1 MTLVKFN
8 QPAKT
13 FHGLVDE
20 LLNGKFLNKDFATSD
35 FFGTSYAPVNIS
47 ETKDGYNLEV
57 VAPGFAK
64 DDFKVKIDGPTLTI
78 SAEKKT
84 ESKDENEKHL
94 RREFSFRSFSRSFT
108 LDEKVEAAKINA
120 KYENGVLHLTLPKKE
135 AAQETV
141 KEIIVA

>member
-35 FFGTSYAPVNIS
+35 FFGASYAPVNIS
-47 ETKDGYNLEV
+47 ETKDGYSLEV

-84 ESKDENEKHL
+84 ESKEENEKHL

-135 AAQETV
+135 AAQDTV

>member
-20 LLNGKFLNKDFATSD
+20 LFNGKFLNRDFATSD
-35 FFGTSYAPVNIS
+35 FYGASYAPVNIS
-47 ETKDGYNLEV
+47 ETKDGYALEI

-64 DDFKVKIDGPTLTI
+64 EDLKIKVDGPTLTI
-78 SAEKKT
+78 SAEKKAET
-84 ESKDENEKHL
+84 KDENEKHL

-108 LDEKVEAAKINA
+108 LDEKVDASKINA
-120 KYENGVLHLTLPKKE
+120 KYDNGVLHLTLPKKE

>member
-35 FFGTSYAPVNIS
+35 FFGASYAPVNIS
-47 ETKDGYNLEV
+47 ETKDGYSLEV

>member
-20 LLNGKFLNKDFATSD
+20 LINGKFLNKDFASSD
-35 FFGTSYAPVNIS
+35 FYGTSYAPVNIR
-47 ETKDGYNLEV
+47 ETKDGYSLEV

-64 DDFKVKIDGPTLTI
+64 EDFKVKIDGPTLTI
-78 SAEKKT
+78 SAEKKAET
-84 ESKDENEKHL
+84 KDENDKQI

-108 LDEKVEAAKINA
+108 LDEKVEAGKINA
-120 KYENGVLHLTLPKKE
+120 KYDNGVLHLTLPKKE

>member
-35 FFGTSYAPVNIS
+35 FFGASYAPVNIS
-47 ETKDGYNLEV
+47 ETKDGYSLEV

-64 DDFKVKIDGPTLTI
+64 DDFKVKLDGPTLTI